1 MAAEEPCGWA
11 AAVRAPHGRRLRRSA
26 PVPGGGAPAPRD
38 LRRLAQDD
46 ERRSFL
52 RTVSHELRTPLNAII
67 GFSEI
72 IARELHGPIED
83 PRYVEHAEIVRDS
96 GLRLLTLVNQI
107 VDIARLEAGAM
118 DLDLRPEPVREVVEE
133 ALAAVAEDAA
143 AEAVRLEVEVG
154 PAVDRVVCDRR
165 GLATVLGALLD
176 NAVAFSPRG
185 GRVLVRLRRLDAQV
199 MIEVCD
205 SGEGID
211 PGQIARLMRPF
222 EQGESALVRRFEGAG
237 LGLPMAR
244 LLTRAMGGRLRLH
257 SVPGSGTVAV
267 VRLPIAEA

>member
-1 MAAEEPCGWA
+1 MADDSA
-11 AAVRAPHGRRLRRSA
+11 AARRSPA
-26 PVPGGGAPAPRD
+26 VAHPAPRD

-46 ERRSFL
+46 GRRSFL

-96 GLRLLTLVNQI
+96 GLRLLALVNQI

-118 DLDLRPEPVREVVEE
+118 DLDLAPEPVREVVDE
-133 ALAAVAEDAA
+133 ALARIAPGAA
-143 AEAVRLEVEVG
+143 KKSLLLDVEAG
-154 PAVDRVVCDRR
+154 PAVDRALCDRR
-165 GLATVLGALLD
+165 ALGTVLSALLD
-176 NAVAFSPRG
+176 NAVAFSPEG
-185 GRVLVRLRRLDAQV
+185 GRIVVRLRRLDGQV

-205 SGEGID
+205 GGEGID
-211 PGQIARLMRPF
+211 PAQIARLMRPF

-257 SVPGSGTVAV
+257 STPGEGTVAV
-267 VRLPIAEA
+267 VRLPSAEV